1 MKNKRNALGRGLSA
15 ILRNPKTDIIENRDD
30 EKNLVST
37 INNISIKDIQIN
49 PFQPRTEF
57 DEEKLFELSESIKE
71 LGIIQP
77 ITVRKLGYNKYQLI
91 SGERR
96 LRASKVLNLKTIP
109 SYIRIAND
117 EQMLEMALVEN
128 IQRDN
133 LNPIDIAL
141 SFQRLIKECN
151 LTQEE
156 CGNKLGKQ
164 RSTITNFL
172 RLLKLP
178 SKIQE
183 GLKQAFDAKCGTGEF
198 DKANEKHKFFEY
210 KSKEETDKRLV
221 SNFFEWYSLNKEK
234 LRKPLFDKEIVG
246 FGELFRQLSF
256 ADIGTSTI
264 QSRAVAG
271 FANNTVIFC
280 MPGSTGACKTAWDGI
295 ICEQL
300 DSRYGPCN
308 FVELLEM

>member
-15 ILRNPKTDIIENRDD
+15 ILRNPKTDITENRDE

-37 INNISIKDIQIN
+37 INNISIEDIQIN

-183 GLKQAFDAKCGTGEF
+183 GLKKERITVGHARALININDKENQLNIYHDIIESGFSVREVEQIAKDFIDKKYKFDGKV
-198 DKANEKHKFFEY
+198 KKM
-210 KSKEETDKRLV
+210 KSK
-221 SNFFEWYSLNKEK
+221 N
-234 LRKPLFDKEIVG
+234 IIA
-246 FGELFRQLSF
+246 F
-256 ADIGTSTI
+256 AHQKKNI
-264 QSRAVAG
+264 
-271 FANNTVIFC
+271 
-280 MPGSTGACKTAWDGI
+280 
-295 ICEQL
+295 
-300 DSRYGPCN
+300 
-308 FVELLEM
+308 